1 MSHDTETESARQGRL
16 FLLAVALIIVAATGF
31 LYTYGEWD
39 LSSIA
44 IVVFALLLGALIIGR
59 FLAILSFELR

>member
-1 MSHDTETESARQGRL
+1 MSHDTETESPRQRRL
-16 FLLAVALIIVAATGF
+16 FFLVVALVIVAAIGF

-39 LSSIA
+39 LAAIV

-59 FLAILSFELR
+59 FIAILRSELK